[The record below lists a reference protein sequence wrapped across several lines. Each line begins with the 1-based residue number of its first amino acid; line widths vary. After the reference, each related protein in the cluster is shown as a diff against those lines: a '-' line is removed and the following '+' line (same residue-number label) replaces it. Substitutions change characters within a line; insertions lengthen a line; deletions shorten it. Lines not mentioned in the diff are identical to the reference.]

1 MVVNPSVRHVAS
13 KNVPELILVGTV
25 DVRGRRLVLEFDAV
39 ELGATHDTL
48 LLIDRQDFPLSH
60 LVLPFLKQQHG
71 TASAG
76 DSFGQERDDRSVEQ
90 RWILRAVDEAGK
102 ITIMPIRP
110 TRILLSSPLASRA
123 SLGCRV
129 MTWSRKTRRLLSR

>member
-1 MVVNPSVRHVAS
+1 MLEHSGKPFLVCAKPNKHGAMVVNPSVRHVAS
-13 KNVPELILVGTV
+13 KNVPELILVGTG

-76 DSFGQERDDRSVEQ
+76 DSFGQERARRSVEQ
-90 RWILRAVDEAGK
+90 RWILGDRLVATA
-102 ITIMPIRP
+102 RP
-110 TRILLSSPLASRA
+110 MGRGGI
-123 SLGCRV
+123 
-129 MTWSRKTRRLLSR
+129 